1 VHLFTAS
8 TILTLVPTRR
18 CRDDRRAG
26 AVVPHAFGDALR
38 AFGTTSWSHDRHV
51 DIGHPGA

>member
-38 AFGTTSWSHDRHV
+38 AFGTTS
-51 DIGHPGA
+51 